1 VLHPDRL
8 SFRAFENLGLA
19 QSGSGLALCAFVSVT
34 RRSTSTSPA
43 WVSFPMARRRANV
56 RLSFARTAG
65 RDSTTPRSSTTWR
78 RSLTSPSSFSRE
90 PHVSSDVA
98 PCTIHH
104 GAYDQ
109 DLMGVSPDY
118 DVRVSPRLLEDDDG
132 PMLDLLKTFRPAAD
146 LRPAPSGVEPGT
158 LGVALRAIP

>member
-1 VLHPDRL
+1 
-8 SFRAFENLGLA
+8 
-19 QSGSGLALCAFVSVT
+19 
-34 RRSTSTSPA
+34 
-43 WVSFPMARRRANV
+43 
-56 RLSFARTAG
+56 
-65 RDSTTPRSSTTWR
+65 
-78 RSLTSPSSFSRE
+78 
-90 PHVSSDVA
+90 VSSDVA